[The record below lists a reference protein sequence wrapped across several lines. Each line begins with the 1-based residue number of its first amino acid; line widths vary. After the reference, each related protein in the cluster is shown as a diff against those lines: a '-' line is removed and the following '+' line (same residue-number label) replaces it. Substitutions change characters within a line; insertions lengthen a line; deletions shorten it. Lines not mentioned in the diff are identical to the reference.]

1 MKMPFSFSLGSLPLS
16 RNWLTLAGA
25 LAMGGVAIFLSNKL
39 LHDYKAK
46 IDAQLRAEHTM
57 VKIVVAR
64 RDLER
69 GSPIVKEN
77 FAAREMP
84 QEFVH
89 ASALRPAQFD
99 QYSGQRLA
107 VGLKRGEALLEAHL
121 ESASTVFSATLP
133 KGDVALTTEVDEVN
147 SISGML
153 RPSDH
158 IDLIVTAHP
167 SKGNSADLTFPL
179 LSNVEVLATGQVT
192 RKRDGTNQ
200 PRTYTTITMAL
211 LPADADRVVIAKSSG
226 RLTAVLRNP
235 EDTRPNSTV
244 AMGIDE
250 LLPKTKAQKAHR
262 AVQYIVGGAGGSRS

>member
-1 MKMPFSFSLGSLPLS
+1 MKIPFGFSLDRLPLS

-25 LAMGGVAIFLSNKL
+25 LAMGGVAVFLSNKL

-46 IDAQLRAEHTM
+46 LDAQERLAHTM
-57 VKIVVAR
+57 VKVVVAKH
-64 RDLER
+64 DLER
-69 GSPIVKEN
+69 GSPISKDN
-77 FAAREMP
+77 FALREMP
-84 QEFVH
+84 QEYIH
-89 ASALRPAQFD
+89 ASALRPGQFD
-99 QYSGQRLA
+99 QYAGQRLA

-121 ESASTVFSATLP
+121 ESTSTVFSATLP
-133 KGDVALTTEVDEVN
+133 KGYVGLTTEVDEVN